1 MNATFVLVRSH
12 SPIFFFVSFT
22 PPPPNRSVLRVCSGV
37 QAALRQGA
45 PSRPVGREAPSPFYL
60 LSDVQ
65 MSGETSATLIFKT
78 MRGEIVQIHLRE
90 RKKSRV
96 SHLRQVRRKT
106 RVGVLRKQETELQ
119 QQASPL
125 ASAFSRHIVTH
136 IPLPQTTGV
145 TTARTITTTTIS
157 PPPSLPTPS
166 QIRLSA
172 LFDSALILTTDVGK
186 IKTGTQMAI
195 NKPSWHSKTCKV

>member
-12 SPIFFFVSFT
+12 SPIFCFVSFT

-45 PSRPVGREAPSPFYL
+45 PSRPVGREPSSPFYL
-60 LSDVQ
+60 LSDIQ
-65 MSGETSATLIFKT
+65 ISGETSATLIFKT

-90 RKKSRV
+90 RKKSSRV

-119 QQASPL
+119 QRASPL

-172 LFDSALILTTDVGK
+172 LFDSA
-186 IKTGTQMAI
+186 
-195 NKPSWHSKTCKV
+195 